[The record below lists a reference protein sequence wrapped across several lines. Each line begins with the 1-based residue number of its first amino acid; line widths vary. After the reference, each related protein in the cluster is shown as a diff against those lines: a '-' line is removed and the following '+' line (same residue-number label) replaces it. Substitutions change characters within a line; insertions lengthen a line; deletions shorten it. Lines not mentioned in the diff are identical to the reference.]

1 MYNRCIRVKYGVEKL
16 FGLCVSPEVYGSG
29 RSDAHD
35 VGHQSFEQSLWAF
48 GFYYMPKKIQ
58 KNANWVSKEKKYEK
72 YLIQRRISCL
82 SLIQRLIH
90 SSIIETE
97 KKKQMQ

>member
-35 VGHQSFEQSLWAF
+35 VGHQSFEQSLGAF
-48 GFYYMPKKIQ
+48 GFYYVPKKRQ
-58 KNANWVSKEKKYEK
+58 KKCQLDK
-72 YLIQRRISCL
+72 
-82 SLIQRLIH
+82 
-90 SSIIETE
+90 
-97 KKKQMQ
+97 